1 MNLDLQ
7 LSAAQLLRIVAV
19 YCLAPAAEQRGW
31 SSAVFL
37 ANVPGR
43 PAPRSGFTCVHVQ
56 QLREL
61 LGVVVEQCF

>member
-7 LSAAQLLRIVAV
+7 FSAAQLLRIVAV

-31 SSAVFL
+31 SAGFL
-37 ANVPGR
+37 ANEPGR